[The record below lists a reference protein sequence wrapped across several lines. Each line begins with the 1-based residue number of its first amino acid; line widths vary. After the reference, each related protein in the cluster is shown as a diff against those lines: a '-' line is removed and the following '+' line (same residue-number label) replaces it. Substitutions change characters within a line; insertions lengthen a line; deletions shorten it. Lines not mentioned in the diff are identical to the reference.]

1 MKEAVRALLMLLAA
15 FLTFGGPTYL
25 FYILE
30 KLDVPHLLSLL
41 IGLASFTAGVIIFVR
56 LLKGERKV
64 GASI

>member
-25 FYILE
+25 IYILE
-30 KLDVPHLLSLL
+30 KMDAPHLLSLP
-41 IGLASFTAGVIIFVR
+41 IGLASFTVGIILFVY

-64 GASI
+64 GASV